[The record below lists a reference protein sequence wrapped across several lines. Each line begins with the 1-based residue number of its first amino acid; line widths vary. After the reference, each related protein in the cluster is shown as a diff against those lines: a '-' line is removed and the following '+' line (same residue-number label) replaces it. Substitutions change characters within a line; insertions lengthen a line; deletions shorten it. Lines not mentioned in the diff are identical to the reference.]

1 MNIYHTR
8 SKIKSKRHQSTKN
21 RETSALQLR
30 KISWLTTKKKDTLK
44 FCISRK
50 RHMKGAACFFTF
62 QLPWVHGPS
71 GRESIQHK
79 TSRWGHHC
87 TENPEKKKKQQLS
100 YNYYRRKC
108 WEGCYFLPFSSPRPP
123 LAQYWAKRQCLRAWL
138 LCYIPTMNREAREIF
153 SKRENSLFWGLL
165 SVIVGRKDM
174 SPRVPVS
181 HKN

>member
-8 SKIKSKRHQSTKN
+8 SKIKSKRHQPTKN

-30 KISWLTTKKKDTLK
+30 KISWLITKKRTLK

-50 RHMKGAACFFTF
+50 WHIKGAACIFTF
-62 QLPWVHGPS
+62 QLPSVHGPS
-71 GRESIQHK
+71 GRESIQDK

-87 TENPEKKKKQQLS
+87 TENPEKKKQQLIS

-123 LAQYWAKRQCLRAWL
+123 LAQYWAKRQCLCAWL
-138 LCYIPTMNREAREIF
+138 LCYIPTINREAREIF
-153 SKRENSLFWGLL
+153 SKRENSLFWGLTFRNTFVRECR
-165 SVIVGRKDM
+165 SKGT
-174 SPRVPVS
+174 VP